1 MAAGAGAEAGA
12 GGKQV
17 RGETTSGRRRA
28 MIMMRRQASLTGD
41 GERRTTRAQD
51 SLTLAG
57 RVQSS
62 RLVLVGGGG
71 ALSVRVRPR
80 LKNETPSRILT
91 RGPEPLTR
99 DPHFLTKDISV
110 VQTQMHVSRWVRRR
124 LHEGSGGQMASCVK
138 PTITLKRCLITSGLP
153 IGCTF
158 VLQGASVLSAS
169 FLACVINISNL

>member
-1 MAAGAGAEAGA
+1 MYLLYSKVLATCQLKRNEAKKKYLGQIDDMYAEGQPPTFPGSRMVMAAGAGAGAGA

-28 MIMMRRQASLTGD
+28 MMRRQASLTGD

-51 SLTLAG
+51 NLTLAG

-80 LKNETPSRILT
+80 LKNVTPSRILT
-91 RGPEPLTR
+91 RAPQPLTR
-99 DPHFLTKDISV
+99 DPYFPTKDFTTNPDVRISV
-110 VQTQMHVSRWVRRR
+110 
-124 LHEGSGGQMASCVK
+124 GS
-138 PTITLKRCLITSGLP
+138 PP
-153 IGCTF
+153 
-158 VLQGASVLSAS
+158 LS
-169 FLACVINISNL
+169 